1 MAEFRCKVAPRM
13 RVRVTRTG
21 SDVLFEFR
29 GWVDGSWVQGEAG
42 VSKKSEDQVLVLADP
57 LDAVPG
63 RGVEA
68 STEKGL
74 WLGVVD
80 ANAWQGEAWPA
91 RVTLT

>member
-1 MAEFRCKVAPRM
+1 
-13 RVRVTRTG
+13 
-21 SDVLFEFR
+21 
-29 GWVDGSWVQGEAG
+29 